1 MGFNTPVSAIF
12 LAVNLLFFAFVTSS
26 SAQSVPTPS
35 PSPTCSINN
44 LQVKG
49 LCAKFLLP
57 GLLNITVT
65 VPPTSPCCSLIS
77 GLANIEAAACLCT
90 SLKLP
95 PPITLNINATAPVNS
110 VLRGCGKNSPPNFTC
125 VV

>member
-1 MGFNTPVSAIF
+1 MVSAIL

-57 GLLNITVT
+57 GSSNL
-65 VPPTSPCCSLIS
+65 PCCSLIS

-90 SLKLP
+90 SLKAP
-95 PPITLNINATAPVNS
+95 HPITLNINATAPVNS